1 MGIGLRVVAEVGRE
15 RVRSSTRR
23 STYSLS
29 DAIYDLSS
37 ERKCE
42 IVDSE
47 VIFGTE
53 KFAKGE
59 RERERESNVN

>member
-1 MGIGLRVVAEVGRE
+1 MSLKLAENEFG
-15 RVRSSTRR
+15 VRTRR

-53 KFAKGE
+53 KFVKGE